1 MESRAMQLT
10 MQTDYALRT
19 LLYLASRRER
29 ATAAEVAELY
39 AISAHHVAKVVNQL
53 ARLGFVRSIRGV
65 GGGIELAKAPE
76 EIRIGEVVTAFEGNR
91 HLLECIGTEGVCVI
105 QPFCKLKGVLAE
117 AERLQREYLGS
128 VTLRDVMPT
137 NEQLA
142 SVAVE

>member
-1 MESRAMQLT
+1 MQLT

-19 LLYLASRRER
+19 LIYLASRGER
-29 ATAAEVAELY
+29 ATAADVAELY
-39 AISAHHVAKVVNQL
+39 GISAHHIAKVVNQL
-53 ARLGFVRSIRGV
+53 ARFGYVRSIRGV
-65 GGGIELAKAPE
+65 GGGIELARAPE

-117 AERLQREYLGS
+117 AERLQREYLQS

-137 NEQLA
+137 KSQLA